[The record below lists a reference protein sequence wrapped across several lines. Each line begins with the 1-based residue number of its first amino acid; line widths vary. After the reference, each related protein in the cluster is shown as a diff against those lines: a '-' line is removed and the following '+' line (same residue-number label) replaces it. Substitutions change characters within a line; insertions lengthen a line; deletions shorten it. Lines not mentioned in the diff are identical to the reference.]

1 MAKVLISLLG
11 MDQHEVGA
19 LTVSRILRDA
29 GFEVVYLGRFQTPD
43 SIVRAALEEGVQAIG
58 ISCYSWEFRTYVPQ
72 LLRTLEE
79 EGLAIPVVV
88 GGGVLSEEDEA
99 WLRAMGVKGVFRA
112 GSPEGNIVRF
122 FQELV
127 ATSSQAGTSVP

>member
-29 GFEVVYLGRFQTPD
+29 GFEVTYLGRFQTPD

-72 LLRTLEE
+72 LLQKLKE

-88 GGGVLSEEDEA
+88 GGGILGEEDEA

-112 GSPEGNIVRF
+112 GSPEGDIISF
-122 FQELV
+122 FRELV
-127 ATSSQAGTSVP
+127 ATSPQAGMSVS